1 MAPLVTVHHC
11 SGASSHF
18 IARVAN
24 RRGLEGWGRSPDEAI
39 GDLARAIADAGP
51 PRLPRSGFADV
62 SALAGFLRA
71 AAGPVLDD

>member
-39 GDLARAIADAGP
+39 GDLARAIADQAAP
-51 PRLPRSGFADV
+51 PPRSGFADV

>member
-1 MAPLVTVHHC
+1 VAPLVTVHHR
-11 SGASSHF
+11 SGASNHYV
-18 IARVAN
+18 ARVAD
-24 RRGLEGWGRSPDEAI
+24 RGALEGWGRSPGEAI

-51 PRLPRSGFADV
+51 PHLPRSGFADV